1 MGLYDSKTDI
11 QLSHLLKDG
20 DEVAFEEIYTRY
32 AENLAGFAAS
42 KLFRLEDAR
51 DIIHDLFVKLWEDRL
66 QLEIKVD
73 LKSYLFV
80 AVRYRVIDHIRKNI
94 TREDYSIM
102 VQSLQTSFY
111 PDAHQQL
118 EARELQRTVDESLN
132 ELSPRVRE
140 IYQLSRDQHLSI
152 PEIAA
157 RLNISE
163 QTVKNQLTTALAVLR
178 KSLPFIAILWEIS
191 NKSRF

>member
-1 MGLYDSKTDI
+1 MGLYDSKTDL

-66 QLEIKVD
+66 QLEIKAD
-73 LKSYLFV
+73 LKSYLFG
-80 AVRYRVIDHIRKNI
+80 AARYRVIDHIRKNI

-118 EARELQRTVDESLN
+118 EAKELKRTVDESLN

-163 QTVKNQLTTALAVLR
+163 RTVKNQLTTALAVLR

-191 NKSRF
+191 NKSLF

>member
-1 MGLYDSKTDI
+1 MGIYQSKTDL
-11 QLSHLLKDG
+11 QLIHLLKDG
-20 DEVAFEEIYTRY
+20 DEAAFEEIYTRY

-66 QLEIKVD
+66 QLEIKAD

-80 AVRYRVIDHIRKNI
+80 ATRYRVIDHIRKNI
-94 TREDYSIM
+94 TREDYSVM
-102 VQSLQTSFY
+102 VQSLQTSFW

-118 EARELQRTVDESLN
+118 EAKELKRTVDESLN
-132 ELSPRVRE
+132 DLSPRVRE
-140 IYQLSRDQHLSI
+140 VYQLSREQHLSI
-152 PEIAA
+152 PEIAQQ
-157 RLNISE
+157 LNISE

-191 NKSRF
+191 NR